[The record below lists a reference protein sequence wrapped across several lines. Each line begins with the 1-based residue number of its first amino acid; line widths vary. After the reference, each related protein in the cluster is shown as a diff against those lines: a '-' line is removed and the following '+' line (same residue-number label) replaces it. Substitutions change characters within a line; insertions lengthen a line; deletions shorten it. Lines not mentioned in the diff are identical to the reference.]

1 LDGCGVTLAE
11 VRGIKKVISGDTHIG
26 LGMNHT
32 QLRTS
37 SLEYLIDPVLLPN
50 QNQEES
56 NFSGILV
63 GDYCLENDFISRRRI
78 AFPRLPDIG
87 DVIVF
92 PNTAGYFS
100 HLFESPGHR
109 GILPKEILFLE
120 NL

>member
-1 LDGCGVTLAE
+1 MIFWTLA
-11 VRGIKKVISGDTHIG
+11 IKIS
-26 LGMNHT
+26 
-32 QLRTS
+32 QQF
-37 SLEYLIDPVLLPN
+37 SL
-50 QNQEES
+50 
-56 NFSGILV
+56 IL
-63 GDYCLENDFISRRRI
+63 DFISRRRI